1 MNLESTQK
9 EIAELRKFLQY
20 HNYRYYILNQPLI
33 SDAEWDQ
40 SYRRLLELE
49 EKYPEL
55 KTPDSP
61 TQRAGAPPADGFEK
75 VPHPEPIL
83 SLDNAFSVEELK
95 AWQQRITKINAKA
108 AEADFTAEPKLDG
121 LTVVLHYN
129 NGLFVQGATRGD
141 SEVGEDITANLKT
154 IKSLPLR
161 IPADDRSTVKAPAE
175 IVVRGEAF
183 MKLSDFERFNR
194 EQVQKGERTYV
205 NPRNTA
211 AGSLRQLDSSL
222 TAKRPLSLLVYQIV
236 STSNRL
242 PSTQR
247 ETLSYLKSLGFP
259 VPDFDYCENLVQVI
273 RALDKWD
280 QIRAEIDYEID
291 GVVIKVNDLDLA
303 QELGVVG
310 KAPRGAIAYKYP
322 AQVVITDLM
331 DIRVNVGRTGV
342 LTPYAVLN
350 PVEIGGVTVRQA
362 TLHNFDFI
370 TEKDIR
376 VGDRVQVKRA
386 GEVIPYVIG
395 PIEDL
400 RDGDELI
407 FEPPEH
413 CPVCGEQVEHLSGE
427 VAWYCV
433 NSACPAQLIRNL
445 EHFVSRGAMD
455 IEGLGIKIV
464 RQLVEEGVIHDP
476 GDLYKLQEEDLM
488 ELEGFAEKKAENLIK
503 AIDNSREQSLSRMIT
518 ALGIRGVGEVVAQD
532 LSEHYQNLDQ
542 LKTATQEELEEIPG
556 IGPNIAL
563 AILDWFS
570 RKANLNVLE
579 KFKKQGVWPSS
590 HIQEGQNMEK
600 QVLEGITIVL
610 TGKLS
615 KYSRSEIKELLH
627 NRGAKVTGSVSGRTD
642 LVLAGEDPGSKLDK
656 ARELEV
662 MIIGDEEID
671 QLLSGNLQIRSES
684 GN

>member
-49 EKYPEL
+49 EKHQEL

-95 AWQQRITKINAKA
+95 AWQQRIAKINAKA
-108 AEADFTAEPKLDG
+108 AEVDFTAEPKLDG

-161 IPADDRSTVKAPAE
+161 IPADDNSTVKAPGE

-194 EQVQKGERTYV
+194 EQERKGERTYV

-259 VPDFDYCENLVQVI
+259 VPDFDYCENLEQVI

-291 GVVIKVNDLDLA
+291 GVVIKVNDVDLA

-342 LTPYAVLN
+342 LTPYAVLD

-400 RDGDELI
+400 RDGDELV

-464 RQLVEEGVIHDP
+464 RQLVEEGLIHDP

-590 HIQEGQNMEK
+590 RIQENQNMEK
-600 QVLEGITIVL
+600 QVLEGVTIVL

-615 KYSRSEIKELLH
+615 KYSRSEIKELLQ

>member
-49 EKYPEL
+49 EKHPEL

-95 AWQQRITKINAKA
+95 AWQQRIAKINAKA

-161 IPADDRSTVKAPAE
+161 IPTDDNSTVKAPGE

-194 EQVQKGERTYV
+194 EQEQKGERTYV

-259 VPDFDYCENLVQVI
+259 VPDFDYCENLEQVI
-273 RALDKWD
+273 RALDQWD

-342 LTPYAVLN
+342 LTPYAVLD

-400 RDGDELI
+400 RDGDELV

-464 RQLVEEGVIHDP
+464 RQLVEEGLIHDP

-542 LKTATQEELEEIPG
+542 LKTATQEELEKIPG

-590 HIQEGQNMEK
+590 RIQESQNMEK
-600 QVLEGITIVL
+600 QVLEGVTIVL

-615 KYSRSEIKELLH
+615 KYSRSEIKELLQ

-642 LVLAGEDPGSKLDK
+642 LVLAGDDPGSKLDK
-656 ARELEV
+656 AREMKV